1 MNNIVKMI
9 NVHKYFGDLHV
20 LKGINFHVDRNE
32 CVVILGPSGSGKS
45 TLLQCLNC
53 IELIQKGEI
62 VIEDTIITPIPTKH
76 DIKNVRNKIGIVF
89 QQYNLFPH
97 LNVMRNITLALE
109 VVQKISIKEAEQIG
123 RNLLDNFGLSDK
135 ADSFP
140 NDLSGGQQQRLAI
153 VRVLSMRPDILLFD
167 EITSAL
173 DPELVGEVIKTLEQ
187 LADEGKTM
195 IVVTHEIGFARKAA
209 DRIVFMDSG
218 KIIEEGTPDKIIKD
232 PENERTKA
240 FFSQVLS

>member
-1 MNNIVKMI
+1 MNDMIRII
-9 NVHKYFGDLHV
+9 NVHKYFGKLQV
-20 LKGINFHVDRNE
+20 LKGVNFHVDQNE
-32 CVVILGPSGSGKS
+32 CVVMIGPSGSGKS

-53 IELIQKGEI
+53 LELIQEGEI
-62 VIEDTIITPIPTKH
+62 MIGDMVITPTPTKH
-76 DIKNVRNKIGIVF
+76 DIAKVRRKVGIVF

-97 LNVMRNITLALE
+97 LNVLQNITLAPE
-109 VVQKISIKEAEQIG
+109 VVQKVPRKEAEQIG
-123 RNLLDNFGLSDK
+123 RNLLSKFGLSDK

-140 NDLSGGQQQRLAI
+140 ADLSGGQQQRIAI
-153 VRVLSMRPDILLFD
+153 VRVLAMRPEILLFD

-173 DPELVGEVIKTLEQ
+173 DPELIGEVVKTVEQ

-209 DRIVFMDSG
+209 DRIVFMDDG
-218 KIIEEGTPDKIIKD
+218 KIIEEGTPDKIMKH